1 MNKFTQPEK
10 YSGKQLI
17 EELKAAGIKIE
28 DGQYPSIDG
37 NGDFWL
43 PVANKDVAKA
53 EAVVAAHVG
62 IDPSIALN
70 ARRQAILDK
79 LGITKEEAEFILA

>member
-1 MNKFTQPEK
+1 MNKFIQPEK

-17 EELKAAGIKIE
+17 EELKAAGIAIE
-28 DGQYPSIDG
+28 DNQYPHIDG

-43 PVANKDVAKA
+43 PVANKDVTKAKA
-53 EAVVAAHVG
+53 VVDAHVG
-62 IDPSIALN
+62 IDPSIALD